1 LIIGAFYGKGW
12 AAVSIFRFDARVTRT
27 SRRLFLNNLAFNF
40 DNLSLQP
47 YYEELFRTGKF
58 KPSKNNK
65 G

>member
-1 LIIGAFYGKGW
+1 VIKAGLLYQFLD
-12 AAVSIFRFDARVTRT
+12 DARMTCT

-47 YYEELFRTGKF
+47 YYEEFIRTGKF

-65 G
+65 GKKSRQ